1 MAQRILLIED
11 SVTQAE
17 RLRLL
22 LVREGYEV
30 ELARTGLEGLEKARP
45 GQVDLV
51 ISDVTMP
58 EMDGFA
64 FCRAMKASEQT
75 KRIPIILLTAQARP
89 ADIITGLQC
98 GADNFIPKTYDDDYL
113 LSRVGR
119 IFEQL
124 EHRREEQ
131 LEMEVNL
138 TIGGRKLTIT
148 ADRQQIMELLLSTFD
163 ELGRNYDTLARA
175 NDELTKA
182 RLAAEQ
188 ANQAKT
194 EFVSRM
200 SHELRT
206 PLNAILGFGQLLELY
221 GLDERQAEAAA
232 RILRAGRHLLD
243 LINEILDISRVEGGT
258 LAVSPEPVRLGDA
271 VGDVLALMTPL
282 ARDRETRLSNDLG
295 THADSYVLADRQRLK
310 QVLINLVSNAI
321 KYNRRG
327 GLAAVTAE
335 PTDDGAMRVL
345 VRDEGAGI
353 PADKLDRLFSPFD
366 RLGAEASEVE
376 GTGLGLALS
385 KRLVEVM
392 GGTIAVETQAGS
404 GSTFIVELQGCEPQ
418 QAVSRPSSR
427 AAPDRVGV
435 RLRPATI
442 LYVEDNLAN
451 VRLVEAVLAGQEI
464 ELISSTQGSVGL
476 DLARQNKPDL
486 ILLDLHL
493 PDLGGVE
500 VLERLKADPATE
512 NIPVVML
519 SADASERRARA
530 LLELGAREYLTKPL
544 DLTRFIVVIDE
555 ALAEISDR
563 S

>member
-1 MAQRILLIED
+1 MAQRILLLED

-30 ELARTGLEGLEKARP
+30 DVARTGVEGLEKAQP
-45 GQVDLV
+45 GKVDLV

-64 FCRAMKASEQT
+64 FCRAMKASDQT
-75 KRIPIILLTAQARP
+75 SRVPIILLTAKATP
-89 ADIITGLQC
+89 ADIITGLQS

-113 LSRVGR
+113 LSRVRR

-124 EHRREEQ
+124 EHRKEDR

-138 TIGGRKLTIT
+138 TIGGRKLAIT
-148 ADRQQIMELLLSTFD
+148 ADRQQIMELLLSTFE
-163 ELGRNYDTLARA
+163 ELGRNYDTLART
-175 NDELTKA
+175 NDELTEA
-182 RLAAEQ
+182 RLAADQ

-194 EFVSRM
+194 EFMSRM

-221 GLDERQAEAAA
+221 GLDERPAEAAT

-258 LAVSPEPVRLGDA
+258 LTVSPEPVRVGDA
-271 VGDVLALMTPL
+271 VGDVLSLMGPL
-282 ARDRETRLSNDLG
+282 ADDREVRLSNELG
-295 THADSYVLADRQRLK
+295 PHADSYVLADRQRLQ

-327 GLAAVTAE
+327 ALTTVTAE
-335 PTDDGAMRVL
+335 RVGNDQVRVL
-345 VRDEGAGI
+345 VRDEGAGL

-366 RLGAEASEVE
+366 RLGAEAGEVE

-392 GGTIAVETQAGS
+392 GGTITVETEVGS
-404 GSTFIVELQGCEPQ
+404 GSTFIVELPACEPQ
-418 QAVSRPSSR
+418 QAGSQASHPTVPNRF
-427 AAPDRVGV
+427 GV
-435 RLRPATI
+435 RLPPATI
-442 LYVEDNLAN
+442 LYIEDNLAN
-451 VRLVEAVLAGQEI
+451 VRLVEAVLADQDI
-464 ELISSTQGSVGL
+464 KVISSAQGSVGL

-493 PDLGGVE
+493 PDMGGVE
-500 VLERLKADPATE
+500 VMERLQADPTTQK
-512 NIPVVML
+512 IPVVML
-519 SADASERRARA
+519 SADASERRARG
-530 LLELGAREYLTKPL
+530 LLERGAREYL
-544 DLTRFIVVIDE
+544 
-555 ALAEISDR
+555 SSR
-563 S
+563 STSPGSSW

>member
-11 SVTQAE
+11 SATQAE

-30 ELARTGLEGLEKARP
+30 ELARTGVEGLEKARP
-45 GQVDLV
+45 GHVDLV

-64 FCRAMKASEQT
+64 FCRAMKAAEQT
-75 KRIPIILLTAQARP
+75 KRTPIILLTANARP
-89 ADIITGLQC
+89 ADIITGLQS

-113 LSRVGR
+113 LSRVRR

-131 LEMEVNL
+131 LEMEINL

-194 EFVSRM
+194 EFLSRM

-221 GLDERQAEAAA
+221 GLDERQAEAAT

-282 ARDRETRLSNDLG
+282 ARDRETRLSNELG
-295 THADSYVLADRQRLK
+295 AHADSYVMADRQRLK

-321 KYNRRG
+321 KYNRHG
-327 GLAAVTAE
+327 ALATVTAE
-335 PTDDGAMRVL
+335 PTDGGQMRVL
-345 VRDEGAGI
+345 VRDEGDGI

-366 RLGAEASEVE
+366 RLGAEAGEVE

-392 GGTIAVETQAGS
+392 GGTITVETEVGK
-404 GSTFIVELQGCEPQ
+404 GSTFIVALQGCEPQ
-418 QAVSRPSSR
+418 QAVPHPSRR

-435 RLRPATI
+435 RLRPGTI

-451 VRLVEAVLAGQEI
+451 VRLVEAVLAGQEV
-464 ELISSTQGSVGL
+464 ELISSAQGSVAL

-500 VLERLKADPATE
+500 VLERLRADPSTQ

-519 SADASERRARA
+519 SADASERRART

-544 DLTRFIVVIDE
+544 DIARFVVVIDE
-555 ALAEISDR
+555 ILAQANDR